1 MVQEKATHT
10 INTLEGTN
18 NDMGYMHIELCR
30 DKRVDRMQ
38 NRAKQSKEPV
48 GGYVNEYLQV
58 CAWAPK
64 RRAAWAHAGQW
75 PGNDDS
81 KGRKGWEVCVYI
93 LGHSTVNDGS
103 VPNNHFVVFQEK
115 QLSPGLVAE
124 RFLERLHRP
133 NPIQDENRRR
143 MREEL
148 R

>member
-58 CAWAPK
+58 CA
-64 RRAAWAHAGQW
+64 
-75 PGNDDS
+75 
-81 KGRKGWEVCVYI
+81 
-93 LGHSTVNDGS
+93 
-103 VPNNHFVVFQEK
+103 
-115 QLSPGLVAE
+115 
-124 RFLERLHRP
+124 
-133 NPIQDENRRR
+133 
-143 MREEL
+143 
-148 R
+148 